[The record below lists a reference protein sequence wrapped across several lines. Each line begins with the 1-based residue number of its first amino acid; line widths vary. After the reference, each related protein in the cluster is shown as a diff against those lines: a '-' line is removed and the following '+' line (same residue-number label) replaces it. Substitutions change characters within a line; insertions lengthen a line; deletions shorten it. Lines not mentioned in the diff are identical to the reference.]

1 MKHGARRDPAQQP
14 DRRLAIARKDPVL
27 VGERVNRP
35 RLHRFVVPED
45 GVRADPAL
53 TVVDDRTL
61 VVRAEQDER
70 AVDGEE
76 LVGAETVDLLYFND
90 AASDVLG
97 RSYLD
102 VGTLH
107 ASRWQELFQ
116 PRTLDEEPLTAEQ
129 TPGGVALL
137 ERRPV
142 HDSFVMR
149 GLDGREREITVTAF
163 P

>member
-1 MKHGARRDPAQQP
+1 VERKQP
-14 DRRLAIARKDPVL
+14 DLVLIVARSFATKLATPTLIIDANGNL
-27 VGERVNRP
+27 V
-35 RLHRFVVPED
+35 
-45 GVRADPAL
+45 
-53 TVVDDRTL
+53 
-61 VVRAEQDER
+61 
-70 AVDGEE
+70 
-76 LVGAETVDLLYFND
+76 YFND

-102 VGTLH
+102 VGALH

-129 TPGGVALL
+129 TPAGVSLL

-149 GLDGREREITVTAF
+149 GLDGRERKITVTAF
-163 P
+163 PLFSQPDEVVGVMSIFWERPAES